1 MDNTDVVPFTSTK
14 FHFSFLA
21 ISMGWGKESDDPL
34 SSITNRL
41 ATNWADIC
49 SDKTMSMF
57 TNIYSSVEG
66 KVEDTFRCDVI

>member
-1 MDNTDVVPFTSTK
+1 MDNTDVVSFTSTK

-21 ISMGWGKESDDPL
+21 IGMGWGEESDNSL

-41 ATNWADIC
+41 AADWADVC
-49 SDKTMSMF
+49 ADKTMSMF

-66 KVEDTFRCDVI
+66 KVEDTF